1 MPPDAQGNKKA
12 ALKLTAVQ
20 EKRNG
25 QEIWNSAEPDKG
37 QAAVAFLYQPIMA
50 ADIQVAFDT
59 VDAKNTLAMEV
70 GTAEAAQQ
78 NSPAPAA
85 AVNPLDKP
93 AEQPVGEA
101 GGVAVT
107 YSVYHYIDQGGLRDP
122 QTGQWLEGFRIL
134 VPKGWKFTGG
144 FRWIAREKPAN
155 LLTRTDLLNPVKS
168 DYAITSPDGRSVF
181 RQYPVEYWV
190 QTNVFP
196 PGHNYN
202 GMIVCAALTPEQ
214 YITQF
219 VIPRQRGLQ
228 AADVK
233 IVKQEPLDHL
243 AAKYE
248 AESKQFEALTG
259 GAATGNALTFKAGT
273 VTIDYTE
280 NGVAYREQFLCIQQ
294 YLQTAGMVM
303 WWPRMN
309 FSIRAPARAI
319 RGPTPGLHD
328 DGPQR
333 ADQPLLVDRPDPAA
347 RQGQHYAGPGR
358 RVREQSASRD
368 CRRARAD
375 EPRAGPRRGLSLRR
389 LLRLQRHRRQPL

>member
-1 MPPDAQGNKKA
+1 MGRKSGTAQ
-12 ALKLTAVQ
+12 Q
-20 EKRNG
+20 
-25 QEIWNSAEPDKG
+25 PDKG

-59 VDAKNTLAMEV
+59 VDTKNTLALEV
-70 GTAEAAQQ
+70 GSVEPAQQ

-85 AVNPLDKP
+85 ATNPPDKP
-93 AEQPVGEA
+93 APNSPLGKP

-107 YSVYHYIDQGGLRDP
+107 YGVYHYIDQGGLRDP

-134 VPKGWKFTGG
+134 IPQGWKFTGG

-155 LLTRTDLLNPVKS
+155 LLTKTDLLNPVKS
-168 DYAITSPDGRSVF
+168 DYAITSPDGRSVL

-196 PGHNYN
+196 LGHNYN
-202 GMIVCAALTPEQ
+202 GMIVCAAVTPEQ

-228 AADVK
+228 ATDVK
-233 IVKQEPLDHL
+233 VVKQEPLDAL

-248 AESKQFEALTG
+248 AESKQFDALSG
-259 GAATGNALTFKAGT
+259 GATTGNALMFKAGT
-273 VTIDYTE
+273 VVLDYTE
-280 NGVAYREQFLCIQQ
+280 NGVAYREQFFCIQQ

-309 FSIRAPARAI
+309 CSMRAPARAV
-319 RGPTPGLHD
+319 RHPDADLHH
-328 DGPQR
+328 DGPER
-333 ADQPLLVDRPDPAA
+333 ADQPLLVDRPDPTA
-347 RQGQHYAGPGR
+347 RQGQHFAGPGR
-358 RVREQSASRD
+358 RVREQGASRD
-368 CRRARAD
+368 CRRPRGN
-375 EPRAGPRRGLSLRR
+375 EPRTGLCWGLSLRR
-389 LLRLQRHRRQPL
+389 LLRLQGDRGNATTSPRTSTTS